1 MHTPAASEN
10 CFLRIK
16 QREGMWRRQKSARR
30 ARPAGVQQEQRA
42 HEAGV
47 QGSVVRTCDD
57 RLSVAVVVSE
67 SIAVVYGGAV
77 DE

>member
-16 QREGMWRRQKSARR
+16 RREGMWRRQKSARR
-30 ARPAGVQQEQRA
+30 ARPAGAQQEQHA

-57 RLSVAVVVSE
+57 RLYVVVVVSE
-67 SIAVVYGGAV
+67 SIAVVYDGLA